1 MSINDVRLV
10 AINESILTVPPHP
23 PKGPSQMDSF
33 IFSITFC
40 AFCEGFLGSDR
51 SLQRETMSGLTGA
64 EWTHKS
70 RSSHRHHHDDWVNF
84 DSGSS
89 SEPSWMCLLFLLDSN
104 QFFFCQWET
113 STLTIQSR
121 RKKARTYLTLDISK
135 CVALSASFSPL
146 PKGKEKFLA
155 TLHRH
160 MEIHGTVYYE
170 TQRPPEVPAFVKNHG
185 LLPQPELQQLLRKAK
200 VGEHQES
207 SPEPSSCKAFGGV
220 CSFF

>member
-1 MSINDVRLV
+1 MTLNFWAMSINDVRLV

-40 AFCEGFLGSDR
+40 AFSEGFLGIDR
-51 SLQRETMSGLTGA
+51 SLQREAMSGLTGA

-70 RSSHRHHHDDWVNF
+70 RSSHRHHHDDW
-84 DSGSS
+84 G
-89 SEPSWMCLLFLLDSN
+89 
-104 QFFFCQWET
+104 
-113 STLTIQSR
+113 TLTEALHQNPVGCACFYFFRLKSVFFLSMGNVDI
-121 RKKARTYLTLDISK
+121 DISK
-135 CVALSASFSPL
+135 YVALSASFSPL

-220 CSFF
+220 FSFF